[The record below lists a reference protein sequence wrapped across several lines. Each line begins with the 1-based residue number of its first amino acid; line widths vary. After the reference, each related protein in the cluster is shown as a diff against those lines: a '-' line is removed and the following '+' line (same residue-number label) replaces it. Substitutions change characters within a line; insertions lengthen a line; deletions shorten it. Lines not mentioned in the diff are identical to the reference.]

1 MNAGLSRF
9 VGFAFA
15 NADLLIEIDPAGR
28 IAFAAGA
35 AEALSGSP
43 DEQLVGRTWAEFID
57 TYDRSMVQGLF
68 KGLREGLRGGPLV
81 VRLNATND
89 GVERA
94 AALSAF
100 RLPQNQGSISCA
112 LTRAAPPPKT
122 ADRGLHS
129 KDSFEQVTATLFESA
144 KTTGLE
150 LELALVELTGLTSA
164 RAAQP
169 ESAGDLDM
177 EL

>member
-57 TYDRSMVQGLF
+57 TAPATGAVIQMR
-68 KGLREGLRGGPLV
+68 RGHEKP
-81 VRLNATND
+81 
-89 GVERA
+89 
-94 AALSAF
+94 
-100 RLPQNQGSISCA
+100 
-112 LTRAAPPPKT
+112 
-122 ADRGLHS
+122 
-129 KDSFEQVTATLFESA
+129 
-144 KTTGLE
+144 
-150 LELALVELTGLTSA
+150 
-164 RAAQP
+164 
-169 ESAGDLDM
+169 
-177 EL
+177 